1 MQTRDHVQAARDFLT
16 AAEGDFA
23 VGAHLQGST
32 KLWEAASLAMTAV
45 AKQRN
50 WPYSSRRELKNA
62 ARLLADETSDMALIA
77 GFAAAEKFHANS
89 SYDFMEDFELDADRP
104 VVNDFVERLLVLAA

>member
-1 MQTRDHVQAARDFLT
+1 MALETNMQTRDHVQAARDFLT
-16 AAEGDFA
+16 AAQGDFA

-32 KLWEAASLAMTAV
+32 KLWEAASHAMTAV

-62 ARLLADETSDMALIA
+62 ARLLADGRRLRREIDGPLSLNSATQIRPHI
-77 GFAAAEKFHANS
+77 AAAT
-89 SYDFMEDFELDADRP
+89 R
-104 VVNDFVERLLVLAA
+104 VVVRG